1 VLRRITEPS
10 PVRVVLIFLDRV
22 DHTPRLTY
30 SPIWYPGR
38 ENVTC
43 HVDPSLVVKVPKFLK
58 ALDKNLGCFVPSLR
72 LFIDTMRLVSPSR
85 RHWSFKRPP
94 FQMSSVH

>member
-1 VLRRITEPS
+1 MLRRITEPS

-58 ALDKNLGCFVPSLR
+58 ALELSGVSAIINGFTVKNR
-72 LFIDTMRLVSPSR
+72 
-85 RHWSFKRPP
+85 
-94 FQMSSVH
+94 